1 MNRLSPTA
9 FEQFTTA
16 LTAFAAGDLSS
27 AVQAARSAQIA
38 APQSRLAREATRYL
52 EHIAAA
58 GSESVYRSGEAFGAF
73 IRGGGNLALYAALSA
88 TLRSIYRSMGALT
101 LLDIGVGDGMALL
114 PALVPSVQHVDLV
127 EPSLPMLERTSSA
140 LAAQGVAFH
149 TFAMTLQSFAEHA
162 DHKQW
167 DLVQASF
174 SLQSLPPTDRQV
186 ALHWL
191 RERTG
196 RLLIAEFDLP
206 HLGTGLDPARIAHM
220 TARYEFGLEEYVGD
234 DGLVA
239 QGFLMPIFFS
249 AFDPGIARTNY
260 EQPMDA
266 WVADLNTAGFT
277 QVTRHHLY
285 DYWWAP
291 AYLLDAA

>member
-9 FEQFTTA
+9 LAQFTTA
-16 LTAFAAGDLSS
+16 LSAFAEGDLSS
-27 AVQAARSAQIA
+27 ALQAARSAQIA

-73 IRGGGNLALYAALSA
+73 IRGGGNLALYAALSG
-88 TLRSIYRSMGALT
+88 TLRSIYHSMGALT

-114 PALVPSVQHVDLV
+114 PALVPSVEQVDLV

-140 LAAQGVAFH
+140 LAARGVAFR
-149 TFAMTLQSFAEHA
+149 TFATTLQSFTEQA
-162 DHKQW
+162 DHGQW

-186 ALHWL
+186 ALRWL

-206 HLGTGLDPARIAHM
+206 QLGTGLDPARIAYM

-260 EQPMDA
+260 EQPMEV
-266 WVADLNTAGFT
+266 WVADLQIAGFT
-277 QVTRHHLY
+277 NVTCHHLY

-291 AYLLDAA
+291 AYLLDAT

>member
-1 MNRLSPTA
+1 MNRLSPA
-9 FEQFTTA
+9 ALEQFAVA
-16 LTAFAAGDLSS
+16 LAAFAEGDLAS
-27 AVQAARSAQIA
+27 AIQASRRAQSA
-38 APQSRLAREATRYL
+38 APQSRLAHEATRYL
-52 EHIAAA
+52 EHIATA
-58 GSESVYRSGEAFGAF
+58 GSESVYSSGEAFGAF
-73 IRGGGNLALYAALSA
+73 IRGGGNLALYAALSG
-88 TLRSIYRSMGALT
+88 TLRRIYHSIGALT

-140 LAAQGVAFH
+140 LAARGVAFR
-149 TFAMTLQSFAEHA
+149 TFALTLQSFAEHVGNE
-162 DHKQW
+162 QW

-174 SLQSLPPTDRQV
+174 SLQSLPPADRQA
-186 ALHWL
+186 ALGWL
-191 RERTG
+191 RGRTG
-196 RLLIAEFDLP
+196 RLLIAEFDP
-206 HLGTGLDPARIAHM
+206 PNLGPGLDPARIAHV
-220 TARYEFGLEEYVGD
+220 TARYELGLDEYVGD

-260 EQPMDA
+260 EQPIDA
-266 WVADLNTAGFT
+266 WVADLHTAGFT

-291 AYLLDAA
+291 AYLLDAV